1 MKRLTAS
8 GYRVA
13 PQWRV
18 GAFRIDL
25 VVEGESR
32 RLAIE
37 CDGDRYQPL
46 EKLPEDLDRQG
57 VLERMGWSFARIRGS
72 EFFRNPERALKPVI
86 EKLQLLE
93 IFPVKSKANAGGKL
107 LTSALPIDS
116 VIRRAE
122 ELRND
127 WNSREATS
135 SKRQGS
141 PKSMKKTAIS
151 RGTGPAAPSGGKARG
166 FLRRF
171 HPHRDG
177 FTSRRVTGSTGFGI
191 KPSGIGRRF
200 RRAYKLPGFWL
211 ADRRIR
217 SLAFLFIH
225 RLVRLRHEFS
235 KRNRFLGIE
244 S

>member
-1 MKRLTAS
+1 VAASRARDQMWVVHSLDPHHDLKADDLRRQLIEHAHDPNLFLRALEQKEIRPQSAFEREVMKRLTAA

-25 VVEGESR
+25 VVEGETR

-72 EFFRNPERALKPVI
+72 EFFRNPDRALKPVI

-107 LTSALPIDS
+107 PSSALLIDS

-127 WNSREATS
+127 WSSREATS

-141 PKSMKKTAIS
+141 PKSMEKTTIA
-151 RGTGPAAPSGGKARG
+151 
-166 FLRRF
+166 
-171 HPHRDG
+171 
-177 FTSRRVTGSTGFGI
+177 
-191 KPSGIGRRF
+191 
-200 RRAYKLPGFWL
+200 
-211 ADRRIR
+211 
-217 SLAFLFIH
+217 
-225 RLVRLRHEFS
+225 
-235 KRNRFLGIE
+235 
-244 S
+244 